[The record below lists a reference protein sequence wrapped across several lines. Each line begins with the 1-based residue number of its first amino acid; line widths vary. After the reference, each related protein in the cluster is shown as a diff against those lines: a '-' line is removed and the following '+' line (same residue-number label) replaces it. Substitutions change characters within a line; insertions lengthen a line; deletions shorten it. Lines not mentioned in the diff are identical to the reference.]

1 MFAHGC
7 DAFLFIEHI
16 VPKLSV
22 KTKDEILK
30 EKILDGAD
38 KLFQKYGLDKTTME
52 EIAREAGKGKSTLYY
67 YFKSKEEI
75 FDAII
80 QREKNEFFN
89 YVQEEV
95 SKAPTAVE
103 KLKVFVTIRF
113 KRLKEITNLYNIM
126 ITEVKAALNLDT
138 ICKPNYRQQYD
149 QKEANIV
156 KSILQYGIVSGEFR
170 VFSESEMDMMVFV
183 FMSAQNGLEMDLIIY
198 DRLDEMLTRLNF
210 FHEIM
215 LSGIRK

>member
-1 MFAHGC
+1 M
-7 DAFLFIEHI
+7 
-16 VPKLSV
+16 

-80 QREKNEFFN
+80 QREKNEFFS
-89 YVQEEV
+89 YIQEEV

-126 ITEVKAALNLDT
+126 ITEVRAALSFDT
-138 ICKPNYRQQYD
+138 ICKPNYRKQYD
-149 QKEANIV
+149 QKEADIV
-156 KSILQYGIVSGEFR
+156 KSILQYGIVTGEFR
-170 VFSESEMDMMVFV
+170 VFTESEMDMMVFV
-183 FMSAQNGLEMDLIIY
+183 FMSSQNGLEMDLIIY

>member
-1 MFAHGC
+1 M
-7 DAFLFIEHI
+7 
-16 VPKLSV
+16 

>member
-1 MFAHGC
+1 
-7 DAFLFIEHI
+7 
-16 VPKLSV
+16 V

-38 KLFQKYGLDKTTME
+38 KLFQKYGLD

-80 QREKNEFFN
+80 QREKNEFFS
-89 YVQEEV
+89 YIQEEV

-126 ITEVKAALNLDT
+126 ITEVRAALSFDT
-138 ICKPNYRQQYD
+138 ICKPNYRKQYD
-149 QKEANIV
+149 QKEADIV
-156 KSILQYGIVSGEFR
+156 KSILQYGIVTGEFR
-170 VFSESEMDMMVFV
+170 VFTESEMDMMVFV
-183 FMSAQNGLEMDLIIY
+183 FMSSQNGLEMDLIIY

>member
-1 MFAHGC
+1 
-7 DAFLFIEHI
+7 
-16 VPKLSV
+16 V

-80 QREKNEFFN
+80 QREKNEFFS
-89 YVQEEV
+89 YIQEEV

-126 ITEVKAALNLDT
+126 ITEVRAALSFDT
-138 ICKPNYRQQYD
+138 ICKPNYRKQYD
-149 QKEANIV
+149 QKEADIV
-156 KSILQYGIVSGEFR
+156 KSILQYGIVTGEFR
-170 VFSESEMDMMVFV
+170 VFTESEMDMMVFV
-183 FMSAQNGLEMDLIIY
+183 FMSSQNGLEMDLIIY

>member
-1 MFAHGC
+1 M
-7 DAFLFIEHI
+7 
-16 VPKLSV
+16 

-95 SKAPTAVE
+95 SKASTAVE

>member
-1 MFAHGC
+1 M
-7 DAFLFIEHI
+7 
-16 VPKLSV
+16 

-103 KLKVFVTIRF
+103 KLKVFVTVRF

-156 KSILQYGIVSGEFR
+156 KSILQYGIVTGEFR
-170 VFSESEMDMMVFV
+170 VFTESEMDMMVFV
-183 FMSAQNGLEMDLIIY
+183 FMSSQNGLEMDLIIY

>member
-1 MFAHGC
+1 
-7 DAFLFIEHI
+7 
-16 VPKLSV
+16 V